1 VTEPLGWG
9 LIGTGGIA
17 QTFAADLAFTESGRA
32 VAVGSR
38 HIDSA
43 NRFAD
48 RFDIPNRHASYEAL
62 VTDPGVDVVY
72 VATPHPMHHANALLA
87 LRAGKPVLVEKAFT
101 MNAAEAEELVA
112 TARSEG
118 LFLMEAMWTRSLPHV
133 AEIRRLLDEGAL
145 GEIVT
150 VSADHGQWFAEDP
163 EFRLF
168 APELGGGA
176 LLDLGVY
183 PVSFASMV
191 LGKPDRIVTLVD
203 PAFTGVDGQ
212 TSMLFGYASGAQAV
226 LTCTLFAKS
235 PTRGAIVGTDAR
247 IEIDGDFYAPTSFEL
262 ISRTGERTRF
272 QEPRVGAGLWHEAEE
287 VARCLREG
295 LLESPLMPLDESVQI
310 MRTMDA
316 VLGQALGQPI
326 HCAGD

>member
-1 VTEPLGWG
+1 MTEPLGWG

-17 QTFAADLAFTESGRA
+17 QTFAADLAFTDSGRA

-38 HIDSA
+38 HLDSA
-43 NRFAD
+43 NSFAD

-62 VTDPGVDVVY
+62 VEDPAVDVVY
-72 VATPHPMHHANALLA
+72 VATPHPMHHGNALLA
-87 LRAGKPVLVEKAFT
+87 LRAGKPVLVEKPFT

-112 TARSEG
+112 TARSAG
-118 LFLMEAMWTRSLPHV
+118 LFLMEAMWTRCLPHI
-133 AEIRRLLDEGAL
+133 AEIRRLLAEGAL

-150 VSADHGQWFAEDP
+150 VTADHGQWFAEDP

-176 LLDLGVY
+176 MLDLGVY

-191 LGKPDRIVTLVD
+191 LGKPERIVTLID

-226 LTCTLFAKS
+226 LTCTLFAES
-235 PTRGAIVGTDAR
+235 PTQAAIVGTDAR
-247 IEIDGDFYAPTSFEL
+247 IEIEGVFYAPTSFEL
-262 ISRTGERTRF
+262 ISRAGDRTVF
-272 QEPRVGAGLWHEAEE
+272 ETEDEGVGLWYEAEE
-287 VARCLREG
+287 VARCLHEG
-295 LLESPLMPLDESVQI
+295 LLESPLMPLDESIEI

-316 VLGQALGQPI
+316 VLAQAD
-326 HCAGD
+326 AN

>member
-1 VTEPLGWG
+1 MTEPLGWG

-17 QTFAADLAFTESGRA
+17 ETFAADLTFTDSGRA

-38 HIDSA
+38 HMDSA

-48 RFDIPNRHASYEAL
+48 AFDIPNRHASYEEL
-62 VTDPGVDVVY
+62 VADPDVDVVY

-101 MNAAEAEELVA
+101 VNAAEAQDLVT
-112 TARSEG
+112 TARAEG
-118 LFLMEAMWTRSLPHV
+118 LFLMEAMWTRCLPHI
-133 AEIRRLLDEGAL
+133 AEIRRLLAAGAL

-150 VSADHGQWFAEDP
+150 VAADHGQWFARDP
-163 EFRLF
+163 GFRLF

-191 LGKPDRIVTLVD
+191 LGTPDRIVSLVD

-226 LTCTLFAKS
+226 LTCTSSAKS
-235 PTRGAIVGTDAR
+235 PTRGAVVGTDAR
-247 IEIDGDFYAPTSFEL
+247 IEIEGDFYAPTSFTL
-262 ISRTGERTRF
+262 ITRAGDPTYF
-272 QEPRVGAGLWHEAEE
+272 EAQSEGRGLWYEAEE
-287 VARCLREG
+287 VARCLHEG
-295 LLESPLMPLDESVQI
+295 LLESPLMPLDETVSI
-310 MRTMDA
+310 MQTMDA
-316 VLGQALGQPI
+316 VLAQAG
-326 HCAGD
+326 AK